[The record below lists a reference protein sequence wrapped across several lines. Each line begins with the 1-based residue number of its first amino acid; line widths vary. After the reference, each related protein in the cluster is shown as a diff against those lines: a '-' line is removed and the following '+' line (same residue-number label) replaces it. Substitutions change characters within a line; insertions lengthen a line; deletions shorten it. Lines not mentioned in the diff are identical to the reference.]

1 MITDKLKPIGTTGSK
16 ETVRVA
22 GIVKSVSTPGGG
34 GGETDPT
41 VPAHVKAI
49 TTEDIDAWNAASV
62 TAYAPVV
69 YTQSSPALVWIAPNP
84 FGRVC
89 GVELVDSAGNE
100 FEADVTHDAPA
111 YTTITITL
119 KSAVSGRALI
129 T

>member
-1 MITDKLKPIGTTGSK
+1 MMYPKVATVGPNEKKTVEFVGTGRNNGT
-16 ETVRVA
+16 A
-22 GIVKSVSTPGGG
+22 
-34 GGETDPT
+34 
-41 VPAHVKAI
+41 VPAHILAI
-49 TTEDIDAWNAASV
+49 TEEQIDAWDTMSGSG
-62 TAYAPVV
+62 YAPVV

-89 GVELVDSAGNE
+89 GVELIDSSGNE
-100 FEADVTHDAPA
+100 FEADVTHDTPA

>member
-1 MITDKLKPIGTTGSK
+1 MITPKVKPIGSTTPA
-16 ETVRVA
+16 EATRVQ
-22 GIVKSVSTPGGG
+22 GVVKVISNPGGAT
-34 GGETDPT
+34 GETDPT

-49 TTEDIDAWNAASV
+49 TPEDIAAWDAASV

-100 FEADVTHDAPA
+100 FEADVTHDTPA